1 MCNGASA
8 EQCHPVHLP
17 TLRDVRRA
25 VGTAKSTGKQSTL
38 IYNDLAWPIERG
50 AAEDEEETGEL
61 VVSAGGECKFE

>member
-8 EQCHPVHLP
+8 EQRHPVHLP

-38 IYNDLAWPIERG
+38 IYNDLAWPIE
-50 AAEDEEETGEL
+50 
-61 VVSAGGECKFE
+61 AGGAEE